1 MIIKR
6 VYFSI
11 GFVLIAFCIHA
22 QNNPTG
28 LMTDLLKN
36 TDKVFIGGYPSSVEL
51 KDIDSAIEPVQTAKI
66 LSEYPM
72 FSWIVPD
79 NGKNTMQSSYRI
91 IVSDSLHLAQKSIGN
106 IWDSGAVNSAKSVSV
121 AYSGNPLQSNRL
133 YYWRVRVVT
142 NNGGES
148 EWSEIKSFRA
158 GDKLKPYQFSSE
170 ILIKS
175 AENPVTYSNRDD
187 IQLFDFR
194 KASFGQLLVRLTSET
209 GNDTVIVNL
218 GEKVKDGRVDARPG
232 GTIRYQ
238 THKLALLKGTHFYR
252 IKIHKDR
259 RNTLEVAVK
268 MPDYIGEVVPFRYAE
283 VLGYNKKLEKTDIV
297 RESVHYPF
305 DESASFFRCDNDILN
320 QIWEMCKYTM
330 KATSFAGVYVDGD
343 RERIPYEADI
353 IINQLSHYGVD
364 REYSI
369 ARKSLEHSLEK
380 PTWPTEW
387 ILQAIIIAWYD
398 YMYTGD
404 TRSLEKNYT
413 LLKNRSLNQL
423 KTDKRLISTKTDLL
437 TKDLMQSFN
446 FNDTIRDIVDW
457 PLGERDGFVFCD
469 YNSVV
474 NAFYYEALKI
484 MEQIA
489 LLLDKKNDALL
500 YAKAR
505 KDVYKIFNDTFFD
518 PKQKLYVDGD
528 TTSHTSLHSNMFA
541 YAFGLVPEKFSRGVQ
556 DFIKSRGMAC
566 SVYGAQF
573 LMDALYDGGNG
584 EYAEKLLVSTDE
596 RSWYNMIR
604 AGSTVAL
611 EAWDIKY
618 KPNLDWNHAW
628 GAVPANTIAR
638 YVIGVKPSSS
648 GFETVDIKPHI
659 YNLASVE
666 SAIPTIRGNISLTY
680 KKINDNEYLLSME
693 IPSNTQADMFLPVTA
708 NKHLSQLFLNGKKIN
723 VSKGRKEPEHV
734 YVGKIGS
741 GKYEYR
747 VILRKR

>member
-1 MIIKR
+1 MKR
-6 VYFSI
+6 RVRFVVYFVI
-11 GFVLIAFCIHA
+11 IFVSVYA

-28 LMTDLLKN
+28 LMIDLLKN
-36 TDKVFIGGYPSSVEL
+36 TDRVFIGGYHSSIEQ
-51 KDIDSAIEPVQTAKI
+51 KDIGSAIEPVQTAKI
-66 LSEYPM
+66 LSEYPVL
-72 FSWIVPD
+72 SWIIPD
-79 NGKNTMQSSYRI
+79 NGRNTIQSAYRI
-91 IVSDSLHLAQKSIGN
+91 IVSDSLHLVQKGIGN
-106 IWDSGAVNSAKSVSV
+106 IWDSGIVNSNKSISV
-121 AYSGNPLQSNRL
+121 AYSGNPLQPNKL
-133 YYWRVRVVT
+133 YCWKVKVIT

-148 EWSEIKSFRA
+148 EWSDIKSFRT
-158 GDKLKPYQFSSE
+158 GKDLRPYQFSSE
-170 ILIKS
+170 ILVKS
-175 AENPVTYSNRDD
+175 AENPVTSSIKDD
-187 IQLFDFR
+187 IRLFDFG
-194 KASFGQLLVRLTSET
+194 KAAFGQLLVRLTSET
-209 GNDTVIVNL
+209 ENDTVIVNL

-238 THKLALLKGTHFYR
+238 THKLALLKGTHLYR

-259 RNTLEVAVK
+259 RNTLDVAVK
-268 MPDYIGEVVPFRYAE
+268 MPDYIGEVMPFRYAE
-283 VLGYNKKLEKTDIV
+283 VLNYNRKLEKPDVV

-305 DESASFFRCDNDILN
+305 DESASYFHSDNDILN

-330 KATSFAGVYVDGD
+330 KATSFTGIYVDGD

-369 ARKSLEHSLEK
+369 ARKSLEHILEK

-404 TRSLEKNYT
+404 HRSLEKNYA
-413 LLKNRSLNQL
+413 LLKNRSLKQL
-423 KTDKRLISTKTDLL
+423 KTYKGLISTKTDLL
-437 TKDLMQSFN
+437 TKDLMKSFN
-446 FNDTIRDIVDW
+446 YNDTIRDIVDW

-469 YNSVV
+469 HNSVV

-489 LLLDKKNDALL
+489 LVLNKKEDALL
-500 YAKAR
+500 YAKAH

-518 PKQKLYVDGD
+518 SKQKLYVDGD
-528 TTSHTSLHSNMFA
+528 TTSHASLHSNMFA
-541 YAFGLVPEKFSRGVQ
+541 YAFGLVPQKFSQGVQ
-556 DFIKSRGMAC
+556 NFIKSKGMAC

-573 LMDALYDGGNG
+573 LMDALYNGGNG
-584 EYAEKLLVSTDE
+584 EYAEKLLASTDE

-638 YVIGVKPSSS
+638 YVIGVKPSSP
-648 GFETVDIKPHI
+648 GFETVEIKPHI
-659 YNLASVE
+659 YSLNSVE
-666 SAIPTIRGNISLTY
+666 SAIPTIRGNISLAY
-680 KKINDNEYLLSME
+680 KKIDDNEYLLSIE
-693 IPSNTQADMFLPVTA
+693 IPPNMQADMFLPVRA
-708 NKHLSQLFLNGKKIN
+708 NKRLNQIFLDSKKIN
-723 VSKGRKEPEHV
+723 VVKGRKETEHV

-747 VILRKR
+747 VLLKK

>member
-1 MIIKR
+1 MRIRICL
-6 VYFSI
+6 FI
-11 GFVLIAFCIHA
+11 PFVLIAFCIYA
-22 QNNPTG
+22 QNKPTG

-36 TDKVFIGGYPSSVEL
+36 TDKIFVGGYPSSIEQ

-79 NGKNTMQSSYRI
+79 NDKNTIQSSYRI
-91 IVSDSLHLAQKSIGN
+91 IVSDSLHLAQKSLGN
-106 IWDSGAVNSAKSVSV
+106 IWDSGTVNSAKSVSV
-121 AYSGNPLQSNRL
+121 TYNGNPLQPNKL
-133 YYWRVRVVT
+133 YYWRVKVAT
-142 NNGGES
+142 NNDGES
-148 EWSEIKSFRA
+148 EWSEIKSFRT
-158 GDKLKPYQFSSE
+158 GDELKPYQYSSE
-170 ILIKS
+170 ILVKS
-175 AENPVTYSNRDD
+175 AENPVKYSNKDD
-187 IQLFDFR
+187 IHLLDFG

-218 GEKVKDGRVDARPG
+218 GEKVKDGRIDAQPG
-232 GTIRYQ
+232 GTIRHQ
-238 THKLALLKGTHFYR
+238 THKLTLLKGTHLYR

-259 RNTLEVAVK
+259 RNTLDVAVK

-283 VLGYNKKLEKTDIV
+283 VLNYSRKLEKADVI

-305 DESASFFRCDNDILN
+305 DESASYFHSDNDILN

-330 KATSFAGVYVDGD
+330 KATSFTGVYVDGD

-369 ARKSLEHSLEK
+369 ARKLLEHILEK

-387 ILQAIIIAWYD
+387 ILQAILIAWHD

-404 TRSLEKNYT
+404 YRSLEKSYK
-413 LLKNRSLNQL
+413 LLNNRSLMQL
-423 KTDKRLISTKTDLL
+423 KTDNGLISTTTGLQTADFLK
-437 TKDLMQSFN
+437 SIN
-446 FNDTIRDIVDW
+446 FKEPIKDIVDW
-457 PLGERDGFVFCD
+457 PSGERDGFVFCD

-489 LLLDKKNDALL
+489 LVLDKKEDALL
-500 YAKAR
+500 YAKAH
-505 KDVYKIFNDTFFD
+505 KDVYKIFNDIFFD

-528 TTSHTSLHSNMFA
+528 TTNHASLHSNMFA
-541 YAFGLVPEKFSRGVQ
+541 YAFGLVPQKFSFGVQ
-556 DFIKSRGMAC
+556 DFIKSREMAC

-573 LMDALYDGGNG
+573 LMDVLYDSGNG
-584 EYAEKLLVSTDE
+584 EYAEKLLISTDE

-638 YVIGVKPSSS
+638 HIIGVKPSSP
-648 GFETVDIKPHI
+648 GFENVVIKPRI
-659 YNLASVE
+659 YSLKSVE

-680 KKINDNEYLLSME
+680 KKINDDEYLLSLE
-693 IPSNTQADMFLPVTA
+693 IPSNTQADMFLPVKI
-708 NKHLSQLFLNGKKIN
+708 NKRLNQLFLDGKKIN
-723 VSKGRKEPEHV
+723 VAKGKKEPEHV
-734 YVGKIGS
+734 YVGKMGS
-741 GKYEYR
+741 GKYEFR
-747 VILRKR
+747 VMLKNR